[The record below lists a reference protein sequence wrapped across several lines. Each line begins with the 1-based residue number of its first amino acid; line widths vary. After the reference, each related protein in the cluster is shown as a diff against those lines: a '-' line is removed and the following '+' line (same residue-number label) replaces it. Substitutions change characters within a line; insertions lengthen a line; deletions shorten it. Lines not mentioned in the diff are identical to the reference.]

1 MNADCVLEGERVRLR
16 PVRDEDLP
24 HFVRWLNDPD
34 VLQWLT
40 LPKPP
45 TIDEER
51 QWWEAE
57 QRNPEDVVWAIET
70 LDGRLLGDMALR
82 PNPLGR
88 WADLGLFIG
97 EKGAWSRGYGTDA
110 IRTILRYAFAGMR
123 LNRVSLMADEL
134 NARALRCYEKCGF
147 MREGLMR
154 QHRVVDG
161 QFHNTVMMGILREEF
176 LEDGPKGAP

>member
-1 MNADCVLEGERVRLR
+1 MNADCVLEGKKVRLR
-16 PVRDEDLP
+16 PVREDDLP

-40 LPKPP
+40 VPKPP
-45 TIDEER
+45 TMDEER

-57 QRNPEDVVWAIET
+57 QNNPHDIVWAIEA
-70 LDGRLLGDMALR
+70 LDGRLLGDTALR

-88 WADLGLFIG
+88 WADLGIFIG
-97 EKGAWSRGYGTDA
+97 EKGAWSRGYGADA

-123 LNRVSLMADEL
+123 LNRVSLTADEL

-147 MREGLMR
+147 VREGLMR

-161 QFHNTVMMGILREEF
+161 QFRNTVMMGILREEF
-176 LEDGPKGAP
+176 LEGASATAP

>member
-1 MNADCVLEGERVRLR
+1 MNADCVLEGSKVRLR
-16 PVRDEDLP
+16 PVREEDLP
-24 HFVRWLNDPD
+24 HFVRWLNDRD

-45 TIDEER
+45 TMDEEQ

-57 QRNPEDVVWAIET
+57 QRDPNDIVWAIET

-97 EKGAWSRGYGTDA
+97 EKGVWSRGYGTDA
-110 IRTILRYAFAGMR
+110 VRTLLRYAFAGMR
-123 LNRVSLMADEL
+123 LNRVSLTADEL

-147 MREGLMR
+147 VREGLMR

-161 QFHNTVMMGILREEF
+161 QFRNTVMMGILREEF
-176 LEDGPKGAP
+176 LEGASATAP

>member
-1 MNADCVLEGERVRLR
+1 MNADCVLEGEKVRLR
-16 PVRDEDLP
+16 PVREEDLP
-24 HFVRWLNDPD
+24 HFVRWLNDRD

-45 TIDEER
+45 TVDEER

-57 QRNPEDVVWAIET
+57 QHNPNDIVWAIET
-70 LDGRLLGDMALR
+70 LDGRLLGDMALS

-97 EKGAWSRGYGTDA
+97 EKGVWSRGYGTDA
-110 IRTILRYAFAGMR
+110 VRTLLRYAFAGMR
-123 LNRVSLMADEL
+123 LNRVSLTADEL

-147 MREGLMR
+147 VREGLMR

-161 QFHNTVMMGILREEF
+161 QFRNTVMMGILREEF
-176 LEDGPKGAP
+176 LEGASATAP